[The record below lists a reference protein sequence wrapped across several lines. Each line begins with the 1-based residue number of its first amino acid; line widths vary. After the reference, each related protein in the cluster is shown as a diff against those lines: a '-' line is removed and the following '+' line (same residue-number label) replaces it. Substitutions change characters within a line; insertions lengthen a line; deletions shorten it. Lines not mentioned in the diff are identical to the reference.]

1 MLICLSLYSK
11 IQELEEE
18 LKVVGNNMKS
28 LEVSE
33 AEVRKREE
41 GREEGRFLIYRPK
54 NNTATDKVLRHDCH
68 CISHSS
74 NGERGEGRG
83 ERGKGKG
90 ERHIREIVP
99 LV

>member
-41 GREEGRFLIYRPK
+41 GRGGGRGKGEEGRGKR
-54 NNTATDKVLRHDCH
+54 
-68 CISHSS
+68 
-74 NGERGEGRG
+74 EEGRKNG
-83 ERGKGKG
+83 GRNDQLGHRTGLGCK
-90 ERHIREIVP
+90 RV
-99 LV
+99 L